1 MSNTQDRR
9 FFLGFDRPP
18 LVSATNWLIDNY
30 AQPDGSPRCL
40 DMRELIVAVPTARAQ
55 TRLLQLLIQAAE
67 KHDLLFTPPTIT
79 TIGDLPEHLYVAEKL
94 LATDLAQQI
103 AWSKALEATPAEE
116 IKCLVGRAEV
126 EELNDWQPLA
136 IVLSQLHSR
145 LANDIWSFHSVARE
159 VKKIKAFLK
168 GEEERWNALRE
179 IQKRYYEILGKVD
192 LWDRQAARNWAAYGL
207 LLEKPEIRC
216 RADRKIVMLGAADL
230 NRSLAQMLNQ
240 VSRQADDQVTILV
253 AAPES
258 LAERFDAFGSL
269 ITEKW
274 LEVPIKLDSSQ
285 LLIVDQPAD
294 QAFAAAHYIT
304 NLNPQFASDEITIG
318 VPDLSLV
325 PQLERSLNAVGLNH
339 RNLSGRALAE
349 TGPVRLM
356 IACRE
361 YLRFQDYETFA
372 ALLRHPDIFC
382 WIADR
387 VENGS
392 WLGKLDKHQNDN
404 LPGNIGVRDRQPFG
418 DPQKLRQNFIA
429 GDESSEKRAARNADT
444 CELLNEIHSH
454 VAALLE
460 PLVGLAAPIAD
471 WTRPW
476 SQILIDIYGQRV
488 MDKNDLQDRQVIKAC
503 DAIYSAL
510 GNQKQVPPGFGTVVS
525 AIQALDWAIEAAAES
540 KVVPPPIPDA
550 IELAGWLDL
559 ALDDAPVMVVTG
571 MNDEHVPESQIGHP
585 FLPNGLCEELGIL
598 DNNRRFA
605 RDAYALTVIRSVRDH
620 LLLIAG
626 RRDEIGE
633 PKKPSRLL
641 FTEDDQSS
649 ALRAKA
655 FFGYKGKDD
664 SRFWLFDPRQLP
676 DTQQF
681 HVPFA
686 NCASPPTSLTVTS
699 FKEYLKCPYR
709 FYLQKILKLNPLADD
724 WRELSGGTFGD
735 LIHDVLEAFGK
746 SDVKDETNIGHIR
759 DFLNAALDKSVQK
772 RFAGS
777 RLPAVRIQV
786 EQLRSRLHK
795 FSEQQAE
802 RREQGWQIVS
812 TEELLEHKWMIDGEP
827 FIIRGKIDR
836 VDRHEGNGRIAV
848 WDYKSSDSG
857 DLPGPAH
864 LTRNGW
870 KDLQLPLYRH
880 LVKEVAAVK
889 GADFSNMIMGYVLLP
904 KNLAQTGFK
913 IADWSPQELESA
925 DMLAIDVIRKIR
937 GGIFWPPNP
946 KMPQYAED
954 FAAICQDRVFERDNL
969 WEDSR

>member
-1 MSNTQDRR
+1 LSNTQDRR
-9 FFLGFDRPP
+9 FFLGFDQPP
-18 LVSATNWLIDNY
+18 LVSACNWLVEFY
-30 AQPDGSPRCL
+30 AQPDASPPCL
-40 DMRELIVAVPTARAQ
+40 DLRDLIITLPTARAQ
-55 TRLLQLLIQAAE
+55 SRLLQLLVREAE
-67 KHDLLFTPPTIT
+67 NRDLLFTPPTMT
-79 TIGDLPEHLYVAEKL
+79 TIGELPEHLYVAEKL

-103 AWSKALEATPAEE
+103 AWSKALEATPMAE
-116 IKCLVGRAEV
+116 IKCLVGRPEV

-136 IVLSQLHSR
+136 KVLSQLHSR
-145 LANDIWSFHSVARE
+145 LANDIWSFSSVARE
-159 VKKIKAFLK
+159 VKKIKGFLK
-168 GEEERWNALRE
+168 GEAGRWDALKE
-179 IQKRYYEILGKVD
+179 IQKRYYEVLGNVD

-207 LLEKPEIRC
+207 LLDQPEIRC
-216 RADRKIVMLGAADL
+216 RAHKKIVIVGAADL
-230 NRSLAQMLNQ
+230 NRSLSQMLNQ
-240 VSRQADDQVTILV
+240 VSRQADDQVTVLV
-253 AAPES
+253 AAPPS
-258 LAERFDAFGSL
+258 MADRFDAFGSL

-274 LEVPIKLDSSQ
+274 LDVPIRLDSSQ

-294 QAFAAAHYIT
+294 QAFAAVHYIT
-304 NLNPQFASDEITIG
+304 NLDQQFASDEITIG

-325 PQLERSLNAVGLNH
+325 PQVERSLNEIGLNH

-349 TGPVRLM
+349 TGPVRMM

-361 YLRFQDYETFA
+361 YLRFQDYESFA
-372 ALLRHPDIFC
+372 ALLRHPDVFG
-382 WIADR
+382 WVADR
-387 VENGS
+387 VNDSS
-392 WLGKLDKHQNDN
+392 WLGKLDKYQNEN
-404 LPGNIGVRDRQPFG
+404 LPGNIGVRDRLPFG
-418 DPQKLRQNFIA
+418 DPNKIRKNCVA
-429 GDESSEKRAARNADT
+429 GDESSEKRASRNAET
-444 CELLNEIHSH
+444 AELLNEIHSH
-454 VAALLE
+454 IAALLE
-460 PLVGLAAPIAD
+460 PLVGNIAPIAE
-471 WTRPW
+471 WTKPW
-476 SQILIDIYGQRV
+476 SRILTEVYGQRL

-503 DAIYSAL
+503 DEIYLAL

-525 AIQALDWAIEAAAES
+525 SIQALDWAIEAAAEN

-605 RDAYALTVIRSVRDH
+605 RDAYALTVISSVRDH

-633 PKKPSRLL
+633 PNKPSRLL
-641 FTEDDQSS
+641 FTEDHQSS

-655 FFGYKGKDD
+655 FFGYKGNGD
-664 SRFWLFDPRQLP
+664 SESWQTDQQAPA
-676 DTQQF
+676 TQQF
-681 HVPFA
+681 HVPPV
-686 NCASPPTSLTVTS
+686 NCVSPPTSLTVTS

-735 LIHDVLEAFGK
+735 LIHEVLETFGK
-746 SDVKDETNIGHIR
+746 SEARDETDPDQIR
-759 DFLNAALDKSVQK
+759 EFFDAVLDMSVKK

-786 EQLRSRLHK
+786 EQLRSRLHR
-795 FSEQQAE
+795 FSGQQAE
-802 RREQGWQIVS
+802 RRQLGWQIVS
-812 TEELLEHKWMIDGEP
+812 TEELLEHEWMIDGEP
-827 FIIRGKIDR
+827 FVIRGKIDR
-836 VDRHEGNGRIAV
+836 VDRHEGTGRIAV

-880 LVKEVAAVK
+880 LVKEVDAVK
-889 GADFSNMIMGYVLLP
+889 GADFGNLIMGYVLLP
-904 KNLAQTGFK
+904 KNLTQTGFE
-913 IADWSPQELESA
+913 IADWSPTQLQSA
-925 DMLAIDVIRKIR
+925 DHVAIDVIRKIR

-946 KMPQYAED
+946 KPPIYSED
-954 FAAICQDRVFERDNL
+954 FAAICQDRVFERDNV
-969 WEDSR
+969 WETSR